1 VPVVIFLA
9 AAVILGGVVVV
20 AMGRGGELERS
31 PRELASRLDFRT
43 WSDVA
48 RYRPPAALL
57 GYHAAATEHALAV
70 IARTI
75 AERDAEI
82 DWLRRR
88 LAETDPQVRP
98 PVVAASAEGNPRVA
112 AAGNADRRVQGA
124 TGEGSLGENDGTAQ
138 RPGGPGRHEFLAS
151 PTESPAAEIPAEESR
166 SGDAGPPAGDDGA
179 AGDVAAVVSP
189 VAESPFAESPAAE
202 IPAEDA
208 GPSAG
213 DDGAAGDVAA
223 VVSPAAKSPAAE
235 IPAEDA
241 GPPAGSDDV
250 AADFAAV
257 VSDAAGTGDAA
268 GVSGAAAASDDA
280 EAGGGDEVGSLAVA
294 NGTAPKRL
302 RRENVAA
309 GAVSAAG
316 PADGGPR
323 DEGE

>member
-88 LAETDPQVRP
+88 LAETDPQMRP

-112 AAGNADRRVQGA
+112 AAGNADRRVQGVS
-124 TGEGSLGENDGTAQ
+124 GEGSLGENDGTAQ

-151 PTESPAAEIPAEESR
+151 PTESPVTESPAEVAGPSASDDGAAGDVAASPVTESPAAKIPAEDE
-166 SGDAGPPAGDDGA
+166 GPPAGDDGA
-179 AGDVAAVVSP
+179 AADLAASP
-189 VAESPFAESPAAE
+189 VTESPAAKGSAAE
-202 IPAEDA
+202 IPAEDE
-208 GPSAG
+208 GPRAG
-213 DDGAAGDVAA
+213 D
-223 VVSPAAKSPAAE
+223 
-235 IPAEDA
+235 
-241 GPPAGSDDV
+241 DDV

-257 VSDAAGTGDAA
+257 VTDAAGTGDAA

-280 EAGGGDEVGSLAVA
+280 EAGGADEVGRLAVA
-294 NGTAPKRL
+294 NGTAPERL